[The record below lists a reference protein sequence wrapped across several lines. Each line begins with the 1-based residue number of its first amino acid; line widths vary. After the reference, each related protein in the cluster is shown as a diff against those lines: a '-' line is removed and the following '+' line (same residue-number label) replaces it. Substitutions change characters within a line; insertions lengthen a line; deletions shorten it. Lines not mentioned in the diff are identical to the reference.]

1 MIYSSFDKNIKRL
14 RKCYET
20 NPNATL
26 EELELLVGRLEGSS
40 YEKKDGIL
48 GGIDPVWLSR
58 VLFVFAILLLGL
70 VGITNFQGQSF
81 VYYFAC
87 VFFFAG
93 LFIGLNVP
101 GFGLIFLLSHGATG
115 FGLITVPVVLQILS
129 SPIMSEATGNSI
141 YFLLYTALFTAIVA
155 AMSTV
160 LYNLSP
166 NFRNK
171 KYSLPMIFILYVITI
186 AIIQFI
192 PVIYNIPIE
201 VFG

>member
-1 MIYSSFDKNIKRL
+1 MMHSSFDKNIEKL
-14 RKCYET
+14 RKCYEA
-20 NPNATL
+20 NPNVTL
-26 EELELLVGRLEGSS
+26 EELDLLVSRLEGSS

-48 GGIDPVWLSR
+48 SGVDPVWLSR
-58 VLFVFAILLLGL
+58 VLFVFAVLLLGL
-70 VGITNFQGQSF
+70 VSVTNFQGQSF

-87 VFFFAG
+87 LFFFAG
-93 LFIGLNVP
+93 VFIGLSVP

-115 FGLITVPVVLQILS
+115 FGLITVPVVLQILE
-129 SPIMSEATGNSI
+129 SPIMSETIGNSI

-155 AMSTV
+155 AISTI
-160 LYNLSP
+160 LYNLSF

-201 VFG
+201 IFG